1 MEDEDGGWPKWV
13 TQVLVGTAVIAAAAV
28 LTVATAGTGTALAC
42 FAVGALKGAA
52 VGAASGAISG
62 AATGVIANRITTGSW
77 NGTAKAALNGAASGY
92 MSGAITGFVVGGL
105 TSNVCF
111 VAGTL
116 VHLADK
122 DVAIE
127 TVKKGDLV
135 WAENPET
142 KERSLKRVVRTFRNQ
157 SNELVQIRTLD
168 EVITATPTHP
178 FYVRGK
184 GWVRAGDLQKGDKLC
199 LRDGTCTLVVLTH
212 RKKLKTTVNVYNFEV
227 EDFHTYYVGIQGI
240 LVHNVCHG
248 NSLKTNKK
256 TDLYALRDNET
267 GAVKKIGETTRGV
280 KRYTKKYYAQ
290 NNVTMYIFDSGSKYR
305 IHYQQ
310 NRIIRS
316 YYKRFGRL
324 PQLNKSFW

>member
-142 KERSLKRVVRTFRNQ
+142 RERSLKRVVRTFCNQ
-157 SNELVQIRTLD
+157 SNELVQIRTSD
-168 EVITATPTHP
+168 EEITATPTHP

-184 GWVRAGDLQKGDKLC
+184 GWVNAGLESRNIGSESASSEGRA
-199 LRDGTCTLVVLTH
+199 
-212 RKKLKTTVNVYNFEV
+212 
-227 EDFHTYYVGIQGI
+227 
-240 LVHNVCHG
+240 
-248 NSLKTNKK
+248 
-256 TDLYALRDNET
+256 
-267 GAVKKIGETTRGV
+267 
-280 KRYTKKYYAQ
+280 
-290 NNVTMYIFDSGSKYR
+290 
-305 IHYQQ
+305 
-310 NRIIRS
+310 IR
-316 YYKRFGRL
+316 
-324 PQLNKSFW
+324 